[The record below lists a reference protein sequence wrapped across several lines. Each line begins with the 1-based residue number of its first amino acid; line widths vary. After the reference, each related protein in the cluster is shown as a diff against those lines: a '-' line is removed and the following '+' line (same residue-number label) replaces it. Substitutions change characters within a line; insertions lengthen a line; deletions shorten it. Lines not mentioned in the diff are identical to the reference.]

1 MAILASSTAAMF
13 SAGADRVQITRTGGR
28 ILMTAE
34 GGFAGFVDDKRDKP
48 WMRPWT
54 GLPLVEDLKN
64 PASQ

>member
-1 MAILASSTAAMF
+1 
-13 SAGADRVQITRTGGR
+13 
-28 ILMTAE
+28 MTAE